1 MRNLY
6 IYETNESI
14 AAKATMNCLKNR
26 NTYKTEEQE
35 ENNWDEVEGTK
46 VTVKTPMGLKQMFLS
61 KEVIEAYIRKTDS
74 DDFLDRSAVRVI
86 SWIVRDMMETGYTP
100 TPDEQ
105 KIVDIQNAIIR
116 RAIEIDNE
124 NTDRRMWA
132 FYN

>member
-6 IYETNESI
+6 IYEANESI

-46 VTVKTPMGLKQMFLS
+46 VTVRTPMGLKQMFLS
-61 KEVIEAYIRKTDS
+61 TEVIEAYIRQTDS

-86 SWIVRDMMETGYTP
+86 SGIVRDMMETGYTP
-100 TPDEQ
+100 TSDEQ
-105 KIVDIQNAIIR
+105 KIVDIQNAKIR